1 MNRKEYNRAVEIHG
15 QNLFGYVFK
24 YLRNE
29 ENSRDIVQDVFE
41 KLWKNRKK
49 VDFDKSKAW
58 MFRTGH
64 NGLINFSNRYKKTVY
79 DTENIPERGSV
90 DSRYETKELIDK
102 VLNQLPPLQ
111 KSIVL
116 LRDLEGYSYDEIGE
130 ILEVSQSQVK
140 VYLFRARKKMQKQL
154 KNLMIYNE

>member
-49 VDFDKSKAW
+49 VDYDKAKAW

-79 DTENIPERGSV
+79 DTENIPERGRV

-102 VLNQLPPLQ
+102 VLNQLPPIQ